1 MMLYF
6 HMSFAKDGV
15 LWLDSI
21 DTSEKLYEAVFAFS
35 TFSLTFNLNML
46 QEKVMLIQHRIRFL
60 IKNPNIYRAVTNKK
74 YSIK

>member
-1 MMLYF
+1 
-6 HMSFAKDGV
+6 MSFAKDGV

-21 DTSEKLYEAVFAFS
+21 DTPEKLYEVVFAFS
-35 TFSLTFNLNML
+35 TFSLTFNLNTL
-46 QEKVMLIQHRIRFL
+46 QEKVMLFQHRIRFL